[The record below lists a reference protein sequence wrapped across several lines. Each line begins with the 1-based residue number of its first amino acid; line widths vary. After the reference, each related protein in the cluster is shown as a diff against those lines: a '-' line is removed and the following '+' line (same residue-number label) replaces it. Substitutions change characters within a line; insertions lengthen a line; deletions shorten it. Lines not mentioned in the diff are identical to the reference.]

1 MDSSLPDRPG
11 TFATPTSWWR
21 LTIAAVMALALAGVV
36 AFPPAASAAISIDT
50 NATYAIIN
58 VHSGRAIDVTD
69 WSTADG
75 APLQQWGYGTPQDN
89 RHFRFVSSGDGWYRL
104 RNVHSGK
111 VVDVWGWS
119 TADGAEIRQF
129 TDLNGANQQFRPTG
143 ADNDDVRFINR
154 HSGKALEVW
163 EWSTANGARLSQYT
177 DSGGANQ
184 TWRLVEVGG
193 SDPGDP
199 GPWSDVA
206 DGFAGVN
213 AMGVNGTT
221 GGAAGSTVTVS
232 NQADL
237 ERYVAAAEPY
247 VIRVNG
253 AVTISPI
260 GREIRVASDKTIVGV
275 GTSGQIVGGG
285 FFLGNGV
292 HNVIIRNLTIRD
304 TLMPDDDP
312 DDDAY
317 DYDGIQMDGAH
328 HVWIDHNHIHR
339 MNDGLV
345 DSRRD
350 TTHLTVSWNI
360 LSDDSKAFGIGW
372 TANVTSRMT
381 IHHNWLRNNGSRNPS
396 TDNVAYAHLYNN
408 YLQHITG
415 YGNYSRGATRM
426 VIENSYFDNVRN
438 PYYPDPDA
446 QLRQT
451 GSIVVNSSGRQE
463 TRGSAFN
470 PGDFYTYTPD
480 PAADVPAIVRSNAG
494 PQADIGN

>member
-1 MDSSLPDRPG
+1 MTLTSLAI
-11 TFATPTSWWR
+11 FAVV
-21 LTIAAVMALALAGVV
+21 IASIVAV
-36 AFPPAASAAISIDT
+36 PSDASAAISIDT

-58 VHSGRAIDVTD
+58 VHSGRAIDVAD

-75 APLQQWGYGTPQDN
+75 AMLQQWGYGTPQDN
-89 RHFRFVSSGDGWYRL
+89 RHFQFVSSGDGWYRI

-129 TDLNGANQQFRPTG
+129 TDLNGANQQFRLAG
-143 ADNDDVRFINR
+143 ADNHHVHFINR
-154 HSGKALEVW
+154 NSGKALEVW

-177 DSGGANQ
+177 DHGGANQ
-184 TWRLVEVGG
+184 TWRLVRVGG
-193 SDPGDP
+193 GPGSWP
-199 GPWSDVA
+199 SAA
-206 DGFAGVN
+206 DGFAGLN

-221 GGAAGSTVTVS
+221 GGAAGPTVTVT

-237 ERYVAAAEPY
+237 ERYATASEPY

-253 AVTISPI
+253 AVSISPI
-260 GREIRVASDKTIVGV
+260 GREIPVASNKTIVGA
-275 GTSGQIVGGG
+275 GTSGHIVGGG

-312 DDDAY
+312 GDDAY

-345 DSRRD
+345 DSRSD
-350 TTHLTVSWNI
+350 TTYLTVSWNI

-372 TANVTSRMT
+372 TDNVTARMT

-408 YLQHITG
+408 YLQNITG

-426 VIENSYFDNVRN
+426 VIENSYFTNVRN
-438 PYYPDPDA
+438 PYYPDPAA

-463 TRGSAFN
+463 TSGSAFN
-470 PGDFYTYTPD
+470 PSDFYSYTVD
-480 PAADVPAIVRSNAG
+480 SAADVPNLVSTNAG
-494 PQADIGN
+494 PRADIGT